1 MKNRCTSIT
10 IAALVLVVLP
20 FVAVAQS
27 PDALDTQTL
36 QKIRE
41 RELTRR
47 ANIVRLESSP
57 ESFIGE
63 IVNKWAATARER
75 GYNLEA
81 WKQDMTTALSP
92 LTQEKLLSVHGAESY
107 DGFVS
112 QLTGRRASG
121 SAGSAGIVPMV
132 LGDEDIDLVY
142 TPVEPCR
149 ILNTFTGTGAFGTP
163 LAPATP
169 RNYAHNQNLA
179 AQGGNAAGCGIPTDP
194 AAIAVTLTVVAPA
207 GPGNLRAWPL
217 LSPVPNASVINYT
230 NVVGLNL
237 ANTHILPTC
246 QVCGN
251 DFTVQA
257 DVSATHFIADVV
269 GYFWSPSAFPTAG
282 HAFAVVENN
291 ATFDAARTKGFSAV
305 NRPATG
311 VYCLT
316 PSPASTSPTN
326 RAYIVSVDWGKSVSG
341 QDGLVEARALS
352 LGCAAGQFEVRT
364 FLATTGAATNNL
376 GFHIFVP

>member
-1 MKNRCTSIT
+1 MRNRWVRIT
-10 IAALVLVVLP
+10 AVGLSLLVLPLIS
-20 FVAVAQS
+20 VAQES
-27 PDALDTQTL
+27 VNDLEGLKKAMET
-36 QKIRE
+36 
-41 RELTRR
+41 ELARR
-47 ANIVRLESSP
+47 ANLVRLESSP

-63 IVNKWAATARER
+63 IVDKWTAAARER
-75 GYNLEA
+75 GYTVEA
-81 WKQDMTTALSP
+81 WKQDMTAALSP
-92 LTQEKLLSVHGAESY
+92 LTREKLLAAHGAENY
-107 DGFVS
+107 DTLVS

-132 LGDEDIDLVY
+132 LGDEDVDLVY

-169 RNYAHNQNLA
+169 RNYAHNQNLV

-230 NVVGLNL
+230 NVAGLNL

-269 GYFWSPSAFPTAG
+269 GYFWKPSAFPTAG
-282 HAFAVVENN
+282 RAYAVVERSSG
-291 ATFDAARTKGFSAV
+291 APVLVAARTKGFSAV
-305 NRPATG
+305 NRPSTG

-316 PSPASTSPTN
+316 TTVNLTN
-326 RAYIVSVDWGKSVSG
+326 TPVLTTIEWGNSSGSDLLAYWNAAGSGCVAGQVSVRTYDT
-341 QDGLVEARALS
+341 LS
-352 LGCAAGQFEVRT
+352 APVLSNDVAFGVF
-364 FLATTGAATNNL
+364 
-376 GFHIFVP
+376 IP